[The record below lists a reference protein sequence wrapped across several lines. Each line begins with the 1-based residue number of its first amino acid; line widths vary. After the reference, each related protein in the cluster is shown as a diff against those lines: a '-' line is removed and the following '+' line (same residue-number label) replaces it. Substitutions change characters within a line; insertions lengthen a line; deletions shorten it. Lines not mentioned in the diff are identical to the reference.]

1 MSEVKIWIL
10 KDGIQ
15 RFKLKF
21 SVSSV
26 LSVVYKMKRGKT
38 P

>member
-26 LSVVYKMKRGKT
+26 LSVVY
-38 P
+38 